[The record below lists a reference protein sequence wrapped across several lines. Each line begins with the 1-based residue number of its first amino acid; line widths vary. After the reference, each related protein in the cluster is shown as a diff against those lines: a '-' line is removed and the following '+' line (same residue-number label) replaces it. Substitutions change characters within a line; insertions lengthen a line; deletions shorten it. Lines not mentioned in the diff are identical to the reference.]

1 MAENQLVITNMLK
14 KILITIILIGT
25 CLKLSSQSI
34 NIKIIDSLSEQPIPY
49 VNIYFT
55 NKNGLI
61 SDEFGNFQLIKSQL
75 SFKDSIYI
83 SLMGYNK
90 KAFLVNDFNDS
101 IVKLTQTPIKLSDV
115 FITNREL
122 SSEEIIS
129 KVRENIDKNY
139 EIGFSK
145 NKIYLSRKA
154 NVVTE
159 KFVID
164 KFKSTVPDI
173 NKSLLDSVL
182 SNLSK
187 ENKSELQILSYYYGS
202 YDGDNQKIKMIK
214 ARETYDKG
222 GEVLQSLNKK
232 MREAF
237 KKELKPD
244 SYFKIKS
251 GIFGR
256 DLEFDGL
263 EEVDS
268 TNVESIKKFEEKELK
283 EKDDF
288 ANRQKSRIKNI
299 YKFLFFVEKS
309 PLNFIL
315 KPNKYIF
322 SEPRINNL
330 GNDLVYVIECSPK
343 GRNKYSATLFINP
356 YDFAVVRLDF
366 KNIKPLFNIKL
377 LGVFQNV
384 YLREGKILLS
394 KYENKKYNLS
404 YLKINYGQKT
414 GFDRPIKLIEKNKN
428 VKGRRKQNEI
438 SFRMDLKIDRK
449 IITELQ
455 VFESSEISKDTFQT
469 IDDKNDVY
477 PEYLEKFTTNFWEEF

>member
-1 MAENQLVITNMLK
+1 MLK

-256 DLEFDGL
+256 DLEVDGL

-438 SFRMDLKIDRK
+438 SFRMDFKIDRK

-455 VFESSEISKDTFQT
+455 VFESSEISKDTFQI

>member
-1 MAENQLVITNMLK
+1 M
-14 KILITIILIGT
+14 
-25 CLKLSSQSI
+25 
-34 NIKIIDSLSEQPIPY
+34 
-49 VNIYFT
+49 
-55 NKNGLI
+55 
-61 SDEFGNFQLIKSQL
+61 
-75 SFKDSIYI
+75 
-83 SLMGYNK
+83 
-90 KAFLVNDFNDS
+90 
-101 IVKLTQTPIKLSDV
+101 
-115 FITNREL
+115 
-122 SSEEIIS
+122 
-129 KVRENIDKNY
+129 
-139 EIGFSK
+139 
-145 NKIYLSRKA
+145 
-154 NVVTE
+154 
-159 KFVID
+159 
-164 KFKSTVPDI
+164 
-173 NKSLLDSVL
+173 
-182 SNLSK
+182 
-187 ENKSELQILSYYYGS
+187 
-202 YDGDNQKIKMIK
+202 
-214 ARETYDKG
+214 
-222 GEVLQSLNKK
+222 QSLNKK

-237 KKELKPD
+237 KKELKTD

-449 IITELQ
+449 ITWLYIINT
-455 VFESSEISKDTFQT
+455 KNNN
-469 IDDKNDVY
+469 NDVNID
-477 PEYLEKFTTNFWEEF
+477 T

>member
-1 MAENQLVITNMLK
+1 MLK
-14 KILITIILIGT
+14 KIVITIILIGT

-232 MREAF
+232 MGEAF

>member
-1 MAENQLVITNMLK
+1 
-14 KILITIILIGT
+14 
-25 CLKLSSQSI
+25 
-34 NIKIIDSLSEQPIPY
+34 
-49 VNIYFT
+49 
-55 NKNGLI
+55 
-61 SDEFGNFQLIKSQL
+61 
-75 SFKDSIYI
+75 
-83 SLMGYNK
+83 MGYNK

-101 IVKLTQTPIKLSDV
+101 IIKLTQTPIKLSDV

-232 MREAF
+232 MGVAF

-256 DLEFDGL
+256 DLEVDGL

-455 VFESSEISKDTFQT
+455 VFESSEISKDTFQI

>member
-1 MAENQLVITNMLK
+1 MLK

-232 MREAF
+232 MGEAF

-256 DLEFDGL
+256 DLEVDGL

-322 SEPRINNL
+322 SEARINNL

-438 SFRMDLKIDRK
+438 SFRMDFKIDRK